1 MIKVAETFDRGAT
14 AAPSLRAGIVRDFYK
29 ASGA

>member
-1 MIKVAETFDRGAT
+1 MSKVAETFARAT
-14 AAPSLRAGIVRDFYK
+14 AVLSLRAGIVRDFYK